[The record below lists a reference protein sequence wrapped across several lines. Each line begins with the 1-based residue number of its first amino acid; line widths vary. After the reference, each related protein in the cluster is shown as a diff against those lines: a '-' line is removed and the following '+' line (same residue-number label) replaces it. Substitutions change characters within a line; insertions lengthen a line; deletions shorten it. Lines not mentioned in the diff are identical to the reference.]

1 MVVESKGYNVAKV
14 VVSQKLVAGESTA
27 IGNKQNYDKLREL
40 VASSGQMRVIST
52 LTVSGNDMD
61 FDGICMAN
69 LYEGGIEFSTIV
81 WIGDQTTPKIVGGQ
95 LYMDGNYLKCS
106 INYCPLTVANVA
118 KSRTK
123 SE

>member
-1 MVVESKGYNVAKV
+1 MVVESKGYNIAKV
-14 VVSQKLVAGESTA
+14 VVSQKLTAGESTA
-27 IGNKQNYDKLREL
+27 IGTKADYDKLRDL
-40 VASSGQMRVIST
+40 VANSGQMRVIST

-69 LYEGGIEFSTIV
+69 LYESGIEFSTIV

-95 LYMDGNYLKCS
+95 LFMEGNSLKCA
-106 INYCPLTVANVA
+106 INYCPVTVANLA